1 MVEMS
6 DLNSGVI
13 DIDDVSNTIAP
24 KFTAMFTSLLSV
36 MEIQEIKERAK
47 EAKRANQASFLPESS
62 GTTIIGLKRPADASA
77 TAIPSK
83 RPKARSSTPS
93 PRPEPRTPDQPSH
106 PSNPDF
112 TGGSTESKDEENTKK
127 LLFDVLRNTMSMLE
141 ADFRR
146 ITWQRSGYRVELSQT
161 FTRHGFIEANG

>member
-1 MVEMS
+1 MR

-36 MEIQEIKERAK
+36 MEIQELKERAK
-47 EAKRANQASFLPESS
+47 EAKRASQASSLPASS
-62 GTTIIGLKRPADASA
+62 DTTIIRLKRPADSSA
-77 TAIPSK
+77 TVIPSK
-83 RPKARSSTPS
+83 RPKAGSSTPS
-93 PRPEPRTPDQPSH
+93 PHPEPRTPDRPTH

-112 TGGSTESKDEENTKK
+112 TGDSTESKDEENTKK

-161 FTRHGFIEANG
+161 FILHGFVEANG